1 MFCFTN
7 IWLAYHFSGTPFFKP
22 KCPPPSA
29 ANFFLESQ
37 LLFLTQCMPQ
47 FPHLQI
53 FVGHWPS
60 LPQVDRGQRGTKSDS
75 HPCLCV
81 RSAFSPFHPLF
92 LEARRQLVLMCTKTE
107 HIQSHPEPL
116 SPPLT
121 IRDLPPCPQEHPPSV
136 SPHFQGAR
144 SKTVNSH

>member
-29 ANFFLESQ
+29 ATFVLESW
-37 LLFLTQCMPQ
+37 LLFLTQYMPR

-53 FVGHWPS
+53 FGGHWPS
-60 LPQVDRGQRGTKSDS
+60 LPQVDKSQWGTKSDS
-75 HPCLCV
+75 HACLWSICLQPL
-81 RSAFSPFHPLF
+81 SSPFPRSLGS
-92 LEARRQLVLMCTKTE
+92 RQLVLMCTKTE

-121 IRDLPPCPQEHPPSV
+121 NQSPSSLPS
-136 SPHFQGAR
+136 GA
-144 SKTVNSH
+144 STFSEPTFLGGSE